1 MNNENK
7 RYGLPVHELSK
18 QQLKDNANW
27 FLGLGIGLII
37 VGTFALIFSYIT
49 TLFSVM
55 YFGAFMV
62 VVGLFEAV
70 KSFKMHLWSNF
81 FLHLFL
87 AVLYIVGGGFIVM
100 YPAINA
106 VSLTLLLSLF
116 FIVSGILKIIFVLT
130 CKTPNT
136 FWLLA
141 NGLITLLLGVCIW
154 NQWPFSGLWFIGM
167 LIGIETIF
175 TGWTYIMLGVIAKK
189 IDHVPHNHQ

>member
-1 MNNENK
+1 MNNENN
-7 RYGLPVHELSK
+7 RFGLPVHEVSK

-27 FLGLGIGLII
+27 FLGLGIGL
-37 VGTFALIFSYIT
+37 VVLGSLAVYFSCIT

-70 KSFKMHLWSNF
+70 KSSKMHLWSTF

-87 AVLYIVGGGFIVM
+87 SVLYIVGGGYIM
-100 YPAINA
+100 LYPVINA

-116 FIVSGILKIIFVLT
+116 FIVSGILKIFFVIT

-136 FWLLA
+136 FWLFA
-141 NGLITLLLGVCIW
+141 NGVVTFLLGVCIL
-154 NQWPFSGLWFIGM
+154 NQWPLSGLWIIGM
-167 LIGIETIF
+167 LIGIETLF
-175 TGWTYIMLGVIAKK
+175 TGWTYIMLGAAAKK
-189 IDHVPHNHQ
+189 IDHMPRNNQ